1 MPDKKPKPMKVVL
14 DFETETVQ
22 TGKWVRFTFNN
33 QGAAISIDLK
43 KKAVTIKWPALK
55 AKNVFVNDPNHDG
68 NPPNVG
74 SH

>member
-1 MPDKKPKPMKVVL
+1 MPVKERKPMKVVL

-22 TGKWVRFTFNN
+22 TGKWLRFTFND
-33 QGAAISIDLK
+33 QRAAISIDLK
-43 KKAVTIKWPALK
+43 KKEVTIKWPALK
-55 AKNVFVNDPNHDG
+55 ARNVFVNDPNHDG